1 MTVESLLTPMAERV
15 LVVGAD
21 SAAIIA
27 RSVLGGAGARWVWSG
42 RSWSAL
48 GPKRGVERDGLGVEL
63 VVDQV
68 EVGVEHG
75 EQLLPDGIHASRV
88 AGRIGGPHEHPVQPL
103 VIGAGQQPAA
113 SGPVGLPVITE
124 IQVAQAR
131 RSATS
136 AITVSISVRCTT
148 AHS

>member
-1 MTVESLLTPMAERV
+1 
-15 LVVGAD
+15 
-21 SAAIIA
+21 
-27 RSVLGGAGARWVWSG
+27 
-42 RSWSAL
+42 
-48 GPKRGVERDGLGVEL
+48 VEL
-63 VVDQV
+63 VVDQLQ
-68 EVGVEHG
+68 VGVEHA
-75 EQLLPDGIHASRV
+75 EQLPPDSV
-88 AGRIGGPHEHPVQPL
+88 DAGRIACRIGGPHEHPVQPL
-103 VIGAGQQPAA
+103 VIGAGQQAAA